1 MSIFCL
7 SVRQCYDSYVA
18 LCWRELTERTMFY
31 RNTIERGKAYR
42 HGEKTRFLVSHDFFL
57 TALLPKIGQAIG

>member
-1 MSIFCL
+1 MSIFRL

-18 LCWRELTERTMFY
+18 ICCREVIQRTMLY

-42 HGEKTRFLVSHDFFL
+42 HGEKTRFLVSHNFYRQHYTLFFL
-57 TALLPKIGQAIG
+57 